1 MEWTELM
8 LTELCQR
15 WAAGEKA
22 SQIGSA
28 IGVSKNAVV
37 GKAHR
42 LYLPARP
49 SPISNP
55 LSKDTRDDIDRRLQG
70 GEAPREIAAALG
82 ISNRYV
88 GQRADKVLQQGPIA
102 KLGAVASHSPRS
114 EAKPAA
120 VSVALRIDVAAAKKF
135 EVPPSSIAA
144 KRVEPSPQA
153 PRPAPAATAIGSS
166 QGCCWPMWGF
176 RENPT
181 HVYCDAPR
189 SDPAKPYCAKHC
201 ADAFVKINRPAA
213 A

>member
-1 MEWTELM
+1 M
-8 LTELCQR
+8 LTELRRR
-15 WAAGEKA
+15 WGAGEKA
-22 SQIGSA
+22 SQIGIA

-42 LYLPARP
+42 LELSQRP

-55 LSKDTRDDIDRRLQG
+55 LSKDTRDDIDLRLRG
-70 GEAPREIAAALG
+70 GEAPLEIATALG
-82 ISNRYV
+82 ISDRYV
-88 GQRADKVLQQGPIA
+88 RQRADKVLHQKPVA
-102 KLGAVASHSPRS
+102 TLGALASQPPRS
-114 EAKPAA
+114 ETKPPA
-120 VSVALRIDVAAAKKF
+120 VSAALRIEAGAATKF

-144 KRVEPSPQA
+144 KRVEPSPQLARLA
-153 PRPAPAATAIGSS
+153 PTPAAIGGSK
-166 QGCCWPMWGF
+166 GCCWPMWGF

-201 ADAFVKINRPAA
+201 AAVFVKINRLAA